1 MFSIFDNTQNAYGGC
16 PMAQGSENRRVWA
29 DWGEASQVFDEIQKF
44 VAERNLSASSEA
56 QTRFDV
62 IDRILREVLSWRHG
76 QIQVEEPTAGMRKG
90 YIDYTLTSGDECIV
104 VEAKKVGAAFPSPT
118 QRKRLKL
125 SGSVLGSGAINEA
138 ISQVQEYGRTKQAN
152 VLVVTNGLCWCLFA
166 RQDEYGDD
174 YGYLLFPFIDPQDAE
189 ALFNHVSLVQ
199 VEKGS
204 LRTITNAL
212 PRTEDRLL
220 SVVSDTDARVDRNNI
235 ADYILPA
242 LNNALY
248 ADALLENP
256 DALKHCFVTTEARTK
271 FDSHLGM
278 HLADIKSPLV
288 VPAKR
293 IRTGKEHGPL
303 QQVLKTVEREYAP
316 PVTLII
322 GPVGAGKTTY
332 LKHFEQVSG
341 ADVISKMNVHW
352 IYIDFEKMGRLGNP
366 RDFLYR
372 SLLEYLGRKHPQH
385 SMDFQSLVAPAYA
398 DDIDSLSRGPLAP
411 IKNNKEL
418 FQQKLSE
425 HITKDY
431 EAVEPY
437 VDKLLHYLSKKE
449 LCVAV
454 LDNVDLYEDDL
465 LETSVFS
472 EGLALSKRLRV
483 NVIVCIRD
491 TTFVRHKTDPIFD
504 AFELRKLWLD
514 PPPFKTILSSRL
526 SYSRA
531 ILKGKHVRVLLSNS
545 VQLDVPDLA
554 SFFDIVQRSILQGH
568 AGDHVA
574 AFADSNIRKGLDLVT
589 NFLISGHIQADRAI
603 ASYLKGET
611 SYYFPDHEIF
621 KGMMLGQW
629 KHYREG
635 RAECLNLFDA
645 RLGAKQLRLLRL
657 LLTSFLYERAR
668 NANTIETAVLNC
680 VEALSPVG
688 ASEGQVL
695 TSLEQ
700 LIKYRLVRT
709 VTAEKV
715 KGSSTIVLTACGGYY
730 SQYLCHTFPYAEAC
744 LMDTAIDDKDTW
756 IQLTDLTQRIEKCAS
771 IADRMTLR
779 VTRMRGFMDYLV
791 ALEDQAL
798 ENISK
803 DSVPRVIKNI
813 RKNVLEEA
821 QRAEVKAKKYYSE

>member
-1 MFSIFDNTQNAYGGC
+1 M
-16 PMAQGSENRRVWA
+16 SEGPENGRVWA
-29 DWGEASQVFDEIQKF
+29 DWGEASQLFDEIRKF
-44 VAERNLSASSEA
+44 VAERDLSASNEA

-62 IDRILREVLSWRHG
+62 IDRILKEGLSWRHG
-76 QIQVEEPTAGMRKG
+76 QIQVEETTTGARKG
-90 YIDYTLTSGDECIV
+90 YVDYILRSGDECIV
-104 VEAKKVGAAFPSPT
+104 VEAKKIGAAFPLPT

-125 SGSVLGSGAINEA
+125 SGIVLGSGAISEA
-138 ISQVQEYGRTKQAN
+138 ISQVQEYGQIKQAN

-174 YGYLLFPFIDPQDAE
+174 YGYLLFPFTDPQDAE
-189 ALFNHVSLVQ
+189 TLFNYISLVQ

-204 LRTITNAL
+204 LRTITNTL

-278 HLADIKSPLV
+278 HLADIKSSIV
-288 VPAKR
+288 APAKR

-303 QQVLKTVEREYAP
+303 QQILETFKPEYAP

-332 LKHFEQVSG
+332 LKHFEQVPG
-341 ADVISKMNVHW
+341 ADVISKVKAHW
-352 IYIDFEKMGRLGNP
+352 VYIDFEKMGRLGNP
-366 RDFLYR
+366 RGFLYR
-372 SLLEYLGRKHPQH
+372 SLLEYLGREHSGH
-385 SMDFQSLVAPAYA
+385 SMDYQSLVAPAYA
-398 DDIDSLSRGPLAP
+398 DDIDRLSRGPLAP
-411 IKNNKEL
+411 IKNNREL
-418 FQQKLSE
+418 FQQRLSE
-425 HITKDY
+425 HITSDY

-437 VDKLLHYLSKKE
+437 VDKLLEYLSKKE
-449 LCVAV
+449 LCVVV

-483 NVIVCIRD
+483 NVIVSIRD

-514 PPPFKTILSSRL
+514 PPPFKAVLSSRL

-545 VQLDVPDLA
+545 VQLDVPDLS

-574 AFADSNIRKGLDLVT
+574 AFADTNIRKGLDLVT
-589 NFLISGHIQADRAI
+589 NFLTSGHIQADRAI
-603 ASYLKGET
+603 ANYLKGET

-645 RLGAKQLRLLRL
+645 RLGAKRLRLLRL
-657 LLTSFLYERAR
+657 LLTYFLYDRAR
-668 NANTIETAVLNC
+668 NADTIETSVYDCVTAVS
-680 VEALSPVG
+680 AVG
-688 ASEGQVL
+688 ASEEQVL
-695 TSLEQ
+695 TCLEQ

-715 KGSSTIVLTACGGYY
+715 RGSSTIVLTPCGGYY
-730 SQYLCHTFPYAEAC
+730 SEYLCHTFPYAEAC
-744 LMDTAIDDKDTW
+744 LMDTAIDDKDIW
-756 IQLTDLTQRIEKCAS
+756 VRLADL
-771 IADRMTLR
+771 TLR
-779 VTRMRGFMDYLV
+779 VEKCSSIPDRMALRGTRIRVFTDHLL

-803 DSVPRVIKNI
+803 DSVLRVMKNI
-813 RKNVLEEA
+813 RNDILEEA
-821 QRAEVKAKKYYSE
+821 QRAEVKAKRYYSE

>member
-1 MFSIFDNTQNAYGGC
+1 MS
-16 PMAQGSENRRVWA
+16 QGSKNERAWA
-29 DWGEASQVFDEIQKF
+29 DWGEASEVFDEIKNF
-44 VAERNLSASSEA
+44 VAGRDLSTSSEA

-62 IDRILREVLSWRHG
+62 VDRILKEVLSWRHG
-76 QIQVEEPTAGMRKG
+76 QIGVEEPTTGARKG
-90 YIDYTLTSGDECIV
+90 YIDYTLKSGDECIV
-104 VEAKKVGAAFPSPT
+104 VEAKKVGASFPSPT

-125 SGSVLGSGAINEA
+125 FGSVLGSGAIGEA
-138 ISQVQEYGRTKQAN
+138 ISHVQEYGRKKQAG
-152 VLVVTNGLCWCLFA
+152 LLAVTNGLCWCLFA
-166 RQDEYGDD
+166 NKEEYKYD
-174 YGYLLFPFIDPQDAE
+174 YGYLLFPFVDPQDAE
-189 ALFNHVSLVQ
+189 TLFNYISLVQ

-204 LRTITNAL
+204 LRMITNSLAH
-212 PRTEDRLL
+212 TEDRLL
-220 SVVSDTDARVDRNNI
+220 SVVADTDARVDRNNI

-256 DALKHCFVTTEARTK
+256 DALKYCFVTTEARTK

-278 HLADIKSPLV
+278 HLADIKSSLV

-293 IRTGKEHGPL
+293 IRTGKNHGHL
-303 QQVLKTVEREYAP
+303 QQILETAEREYAP

-322 GPVGAGKTTY
+322 GPVGAGKSTY

-341 ADVISKMNVHW
+341 VDILSKMKAHW
-352 IYIDFEKMGRLGNP
+352 IYVDFEKMGRLGNP
-366 RDFLYR
+366 RSFLYH
-372 SLLEYLGRKHPQH
+372 SLLEYLGKEHSGH

-398 DDIDSLSRGPLAP
+398 ADVESLSKGPLAP
-411 IKNNKEL
+411 IKNNKEV

-425 HITKDY
+425 HISKDY
-431 EAVEPY
+431 DAVEPY
-437 VDKLLHYLSKKE
+437 VDKLLSYLSRKE
-449 LCVAV
+449 LCVVV

-483 NVIVCIRD
+483 NVIACIRD

-514 PPPFKTILSSRL
+514 PPPFKAVLSSRL

-531 ILKGKHVRVLLSNS
+531 ILKGKHVQVLLSNS
-545 VQLDVPDLA
+545 IQLDIPDLS

-589 NFLISGHIQADRAI
+589 NFLTSGHIQADRAI
-603 ASYLKGET
+603 ANYLRGET

-629 KHYREG
+629 KHYKEG

-645 RLGAKQLRLLRL
+645 RLGAKRLLLLRL
-657 LLTSFLYERAR
+657 FLTNFLHARAR
-668 NANTIETAVLNC
+668 NADTIETSVHDC
-680 VEALSPVG
+680 ITALSPIG
-688 ASEGQVL
+688 ASEEQL
-695 TSLEQ
+695 LRCLDQ

-709 VTAEKV
+709 VTAEKA

-730 SQYLCHTFPYAEAC
+730 SQYLCRTFEYAEAC
-744 LMDTAIDDKDTW
+744 LMDTAIDDKDVW
-756 IQLTDLTQRIEKCAS
+756 VQLGDQTQRIEKCAS

-779 VTRMRGFMDYLV
+779 VTRMSAFTDYLV
-791 ALEDQAL
+791 ALEGLAL
-798 ENISK
+798 ENISEE
-803 DSVPRVIKNI
+803 SALRVMKKI
-813 RKNVLEEA
+813 RDDILRHA
-821 QRAEVKAKKYYSE
+821 QRAELKAKRYYSE